1 MAKIAM
7 IGAGSQIFCKTLS
20 MDIMATPA
28 LKDSEIW
35 LMSRTKPKIDRM
47 EKFLKKVVKE
57 NKLPTKIYSTLD
69 RKKALDGADFVIVM
83 IQVGGLD
90 AFKIDYEVP
99 LKYGVDQ
106 CIGDSLGAGGIFR
119 QGNRMKTHSI
129 MELCFQDF

>member
-1 MAKIAM
+1 
-7 IGAGSQIFCKTLS
+7 
-20 MDIMATPA
+20 
-28 LKDSEIW
+28 
-35 LMSRTKPKIDRM
+35 
-47 EKFLKKVVKE
+47 
-57 NKLPTKIYSTLD
+57 
-69 RKKALDGADFVIVM
+69 M